1 MAASLQ
7 FTMPRESIT
16 IQAVFEPD
24 VSKTALEEAEHIL
37 AAEGVTL
44 DEVDAAEEKLLHA
57 LDVLVRI
64 GDKAELNVL
73 IEKAEA

>member
-7 FTMPRESIT
+7 FTMPREPIT

-44 DEVDAAEEKLLHA
+44 DEVDAAEENSLQSFSA
-57 LDVLVRI
+57 LV
-64 GDKAELNVL
+64 ELRTRKKSVK
-73 IEKAEA
+73 ER